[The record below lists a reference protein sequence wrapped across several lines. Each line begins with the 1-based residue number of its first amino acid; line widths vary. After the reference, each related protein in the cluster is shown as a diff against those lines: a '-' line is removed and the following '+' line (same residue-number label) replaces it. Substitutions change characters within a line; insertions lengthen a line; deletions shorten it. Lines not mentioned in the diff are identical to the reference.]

1 MLPSLQKP
9 EPATVPSTNVDVRPI
24 FPHVERAH
32 QYAHDVVAGRVL
44 ACKWV
49 RQACHRHLNDLARA
63 SADSTYAYE
72 FDQAK
77 ASRVCRFIEQLPHT
91 KGDWALSVGGRD
103 NRIELEPWQC
113 FIYCCVFGWVK
124 RASDLRRFS
133 IAYVCVPRKNGK
145 SILAAGTGLYMF
157 AADGEMGSEVY
168 AGATCQRQAMEVFR
182 PAKQMVERT
191 PRLKA
196 AFGVTVGSKNLAIL
210 GSGSRFEPVVGN
222 PGDGSSPSCAIVDEY
237 HEHRNDQLLDS
248 MRTGMG
254 ARKQPLLWVIT
265 TAGVNIAG
273 PCHALQSE
281 VQKVLEGTLQRDEV
295 FGIIYT
301 IDEDVD
307 WTSETA
313 LRMAN
318 PNYGVSVFA
327 DFLEAEQAAAIQN
340 GRKQNI
346 FKTKHLNIWCGAS
359 SAWMNMERWK
369 ALADPT
375 LKLEDFAGEPV
386 NIGTDLSSIID
397 ITSSV
402 LVFKRTVDEVVHYYV
417 FSRNYLP
424 RDRALDPEKQHY
436 QQWVHAGQLV
446 AIEGPV
452 IDYSVIRRDLVA
464 DADRFQ
470 VESIA
475 FDPWCAPETQQ
486 ELMRELGEDRV
497 ITIPQRVQHLS
508 HPMKQLE
515 ALVLEGRIHHD
526 GDPVLAWMMSNV
538 VAHADAN
545 ENIFPRKEQPENKI
559 DGAVALI
566 MGLSRALADSGTK
579 YFDYSGF

>member
-1 MLPSLQKP
+1 MPPKLG
-9 EPATVPSTNVDVRPI
+9 PAVTSDSTDPVIRPI
-24 FPHVERAH
+24 FAHVDRAN
-32 QYAHDVVAGRVL
+32 QYAQEVVAGRVL

-49 RQACHRHLNDLARA
+49 RLACQRHLDNLRQSLTDAA
-63 SADSTYAYE
+63 YAYE
-72 FDQAK
+72 FDPAK
-77 ASRVCRFIEQLPHT
+77 ASRACRFIEQLPHT
-91 KGDWALSVGGRD
+91 KGDWALAAGGRD
-103 NRIELEPWQC
+103 IRIKLEPWQC
-113 FIYCCVFGWVK
+113 FIYSAVFGWVK
-124 RASDLRRFS
+124 RFSGLRRFS
-133 IAYVCVPRKNGK
+133 IAYICVPRKNGK

-157 AADGEMGSEVY
+157 ASDAEMGAEVY

-191 PRLKA
+191 PRLSA
-196 AFGVTVGSKNLAIL
+196 AFGIAVSSKNLAIL
-210 GSGSRFEPVVGN
+210 ENGSRFEPVVGN

-273 PCHALQSE
+273 PCHALQSD

-307 WTSETA
+307 WTSEVA

-327 DFLEAEQAAAIQN
+327 DFLESEQAAAIQN
-340 GRKQNI
+340 SRKQNI

-402 LVFKRTVDEVVHYYV
+402 LVFKRTVDEIVHYYV

-436 QQWVHAGQLV
+436 QQWVHAGELV

-464 DADRFQ
+464 DADRFN

-486 ELMRELGEDRV
+486 ELMRELGEERV
-497 ITIPQRVQHLS
+497 ITIPQRVQYLS

-515 ALVLEGRIHHD
+515 SLVLEGRIHHD
-526 GDPVLAWMMSNV
+526 GDPVLTWMMSNV

-566 MGLSRALADSGTK
+566 MGLSRALADSGMK
-579 YFDYSGF
+579 YQEYNGF